1 MTLISC
7 LKVLTLKFLFFP
19 ESNTMTRIAFK
30 SNPTDLKFIDK
41 KNITISINRDSMS
54 NIESFSVIKVDLE
67 GLTLPPDAQL
77 SLFAYSKWAEKRSE
91 LGSVSRPEFKKNIN
105 FEDVEPIGATFR
117 LIVKKKDEHLLLA
130 TCEKIRPSTDDIDYE
145 GILHTDTEDIGEK
158 IFELRLDS
166 DTMPTIVFSNR
177 RRLNLMQK
185 VRDRDPMIR
194 AYVLPQVIESVLV
207 YLKIHPAVDDDPS
220 HWQNKWLNYIAE
232 KTSNPDFEFE
242 EDLELLDE
250 LFTWARSLSSEISD
264 QIKFVTRFENTFG
277 EQF

>member
-1 MTLISC
+1 
-7 LKVLTLKFLFFP
+7 
-19 ESNTMTRIAFK
+19 MTRIAFK

-77 SLFAYSKWAEKRSE
+77 SLFAFSKWAEKRIE

-158 IFELRLDS
+158 F
-166 DTMPTIVFSNR
+166 
-177 RRLNLMQK
+177 LN
-185 VRDRDPMIR
+185 
-194 AYVLPQVIESVLV
+194 
-207 YLKIHPAVDDDPS
+207 
-220 HWQNKWLNYIAE
+220 
-232 KTSNPDFEFE
+232 
-242 EDLELLDE
+242 
-250 LFTWARSLSSEISD
+250 
-264 QIKFVTRFENTFG
+264 
-277 EQF
+277 